1 MVSPGVSRANMVLQ
15 EDRPLTTD
23 SKSQKKENILEADLA
38 TRKQNENEHQALAK
52 LREQVSAA
60 YSVLFYE
67 VEENEKK
74 D

>member
-52 LREQVSAA
+52 LRE
-60 YSVLFYE
+60 
-67 VEENEKK
+67 
-74 D
+74 